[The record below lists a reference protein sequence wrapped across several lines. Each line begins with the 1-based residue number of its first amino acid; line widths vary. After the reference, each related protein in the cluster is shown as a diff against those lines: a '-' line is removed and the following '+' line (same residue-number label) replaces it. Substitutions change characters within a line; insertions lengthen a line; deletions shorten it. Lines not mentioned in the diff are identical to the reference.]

1 MQITKAEALDIYQ
14 YLYENNLLNSE
25 LIAQLESTVKN
36 YRLDIEMPALGKN
49 INFRRTYTCSFYTP
63 GATGCSLPFEV
74 KPLGCLAFNPT
85 EEKSY
90 ELLNCLSDQ
99 KLLEQVSEMNTNK
112 LPIPMAVLEIIKQH
126 SVNG

>member
-1 MQITKAEALDIYQ
+1 MQITKAEAHDIYQ
-14 YLYENNLLNSE
+14 YLATNNLITAALINKLNDT
-25 LIAQLESTVKN
+25 IKD

-49 INFRRTYTCSFYTP
+49 INLRRTYTCSFYTP

-90 ELLNCLSDQ
+90 ELLNCVSDQ
-99 KLLEQVSEMNTNK
+99 KLLEQVSEADKNK
-112 LPIPMAVLEIIKQH
+112 SPIPIAVLEMIKLK
-126 SVNG
+126 